1 MEPTLFDELYDQVD
15 VFLLKKNTNMRDAIS
30 PFEKLCVTLR
40 FLATGASY
48 KDLSYSFRMS
58 TSTISTFVPIV
69 CKVIYNVLK
78 KDFLQP
84 PTTHAQWKQLAEEF
98 SDLWQF
104 PHAVGAIDGKHINIK
119 APPNT
124 GSEYFNYKKY
134 SSIVLLAIADAK
146 ARFVSFDLGA
156 PGSMSDGGIFKH
168 DFLECICKS
177 NVFLMPSKLGKRP
190 NNVPYFLLGDEAFAL
205 NVNLMKPYPHRS
217 AMGDEKVFNYRLSR
231 ARRIVENAFGILCA
245 RFRVLLKTL
254 ELNVENVIEVI
265 RACLALHNYLI
276 SRNDTN
282 YAPAGYLYDEDENC
296 IVMHGA
302 WRKEVDN
309 TCTITD
315 LCSHPSERSSTLQAR
330 AVRDDM
336 KDYFFEEGA
345 VPFQWKMTE

>member
-1 MEPTLFDELYDQVD
+1 
-15 VFLLKKNTNMRDAIS
+15 
-30 PFEKLCVTLR
+30 
-40 FLATGASY
+40 
-48 KDLSYSFRMS
+48 MS

-84 PTTHAQWKQLAEEF
+84 PTTHAQWKQLAEKF

-156 PGSMSDGGIFKH
+156 PGS
-168 DFLECICKS
+168 
-177 NVFLMPSKLGKRP
+177 
-190 NNVPYFLLGDEAFAL
+190 DEAFAL

-231 ARRIVENAFGILCA
+231 ARRIFENAFGILCA

-254 ELNVENVIEVI
+254 QLNVENVIEVV

-282 YAPAGYLYDEDENC
+282 YAPAGYLDDEDENC

-336 KDYFFEEGA
+336 KDYFF
-345 VPFQWKMTE
+345 